1 MEDDEASRISL
12 LSSAPSSS
20 AAMYSLASQDEAC
33 CEEKA
38 RVGEVNGK
46 GRCARVRLNRSNTRD
61 GHYGRSAT
69 LSSWKCDHPAECSE
83 GSEGSEG

>member
-1 MEDDEASRISL
+1 MEDDEASRISS

-20 AAMYSLASQDEAC
+20 AAMYSLASRDEAC

-38 RVGEVNGK
+38 RVGEVSGK
-46 GRCARVRLNRSNTRD
+46 GSRCARVRLNRSNTRD
-61 GHYGRSAT
+61 GNYGRSAT

-83 GSEGSEG
+83 GSEG